1 MREGWDTPYPPRFAH
16 TTPGETWGSSLC
28 RRGLV
33 GSPFVEGGSLAHP
46 TTTARRPE
54 RALRVL
60 RKGEALHVRGGR
72 GEIRYVLRVVCNVRM
87 TDYLSR
93 TTRYSAL
100 HANAPAFK
108 IPETDIFDENDPSPS
123 SLPTSSR
130 STPSSQ
136 LSTTS
141 IDASRCGSRDVANV
155 RSRAQCARE
164 GEGGD
169 ERGEGCTKGDLRHPL
184 HSRLQL

>member
-1 MREGWDTPYPPRFAH
+1 MREGWDTPYPPHFARM
-16 TTPGETWGSSLC
+16 TPGETCDSNL
-28 RRGLV
+28 RRRELFARLSTRV
-33 GSPFVEGGSLAHP
+33 
-46 TTTARRPE
+46 RRPARARHIGTRE
-54 RALRVL
+54 RE
-60 RKGEALHVRGGR
+60 GMHVRVGHS
-72 GEIRYVLRVVCNVRM
+72 EIRYVLRVVCNVRM